1 MKKMILFLVVIFP
14 LLGYSQEKTIDS
26 STAAAVK
33 INLVKF
39 GTLYFDKELTSDM
52 LKIKTGAMKLSGY
65 DPQDIPQF
73 VSIYNS
79 IYTKLGN
86 TIKQMP
92 AHIAI
97 LKKYYT
103 LHRVQGRNMSQTNI
117 NAWIKAIQAATPIR
131 LSMQKI
137 IMEEHYGD
145 LSFYPNIKYE
155 GTHEDF
161 DLYYNASLSILGI

>member
-1 MKKMILFLVVIFP
+1 MKKVIVILVLVINY
-14 LLGYSQEKTIDS
+14 LGYSQEKTIDS
-26 STAAAVK
+26 SATKAVK
-33 INLVKF
+33 INLSKF
-39 GTLYFDKELTSDM
+39 GTLYYDKALASDM
-52 LKIKTGAMKLSGY
+52 LKIKTGAIKLSGY
-65 DPQDIPQF
+65 NPEDIPQF
-73 VSIYNS
+73 VTIYNS

-92 AHIAI
+92 AHIAV

-117 NAWIKAIQAATPIR
+117 NAWIKAVKAATPIR

-137 IMEEHYGD
+137 IMEEHFGD
-145 LSFYPNIKYE
+145 LSFYPNIKYA
-155 GTHEDF
+155 GIHEDF